1 MIAFDYFLIL
11 LFSLFFFFRIR
22 TLMLFFQ
29 GEEYENINFLKCISR
44 KGKLLDKITI
54 LPLLAIYAVSFISP
68 YLRILA
74 VFPPVFSFLRERK
87 FLKNAKKKLQ
97 ITYRVKRIWITSYI
111 LLNFTFAGLLYGG
124 IPIIICGVFLLFVLP
139 VFLVIANIILYPL
152 ESFIRKGFINSA
164 KKKLDECRPT
174 VIGITGS
181 YGKTSVKHFLGAVL
195 SSCSNTLY
203 TAGTINTLMGVCRVI
218 NTELKPEHK
227 FFIVEMGAYYKGSI
241 RRLCDLVKPSAAI
254 ITSIGLAHLER
265 FKTVENTASAKFE
278 LAEAVRQNN
287 PNGLVVLNKNKI
299 AEKFLA
305 KDTLAIKVGD
315 GEKYF
320 FTDVVQGVDGISFVF
335 HKADELSLPI
345 AAKVYG
351 KHNAEDMALA
361 IALALE
367 MGVPA
372 STIAAALK
380 NVKPVKNRLQPLQ
393 IGKLTVL
400 DDGYNSNP
408 DGFTNALNILSVYK
422 KAMGGRA
429 ILVTPGIIELGKK
442 HDEIHAELGKKAAEK
457 ADVVL
462 AVIPERI
469 TSFINAFKEKA
480 PAESLILPV
489 QSKDKAW
496 EWLLAN
502 ATEKD
507 IILFENDL
515 PDTYES
521 DFAL

>member
-1 MIAFDYFLIL
+1 MIYLDYFLIL
-11 LFSLFFFFRIR
+11 LFAVFFFCRIK

-29 GEEYENINFLKCISR
+29 SEEYENTNFLKYVVR
-44 KGKLLDKITI
+44 KGKLLDKRTVF
-54 LPLLAIYAVSFISP
+54 PLLIIYAVSFVYPCLSVLSVLPITVAF
-68 YLRILA
+68 I
-74 VFPPVFSFLRERK
+74 RESK

-97 ITYRVKRIWITSYI
+97 ITYRVKRIWITAYV
-111 LLNFTFAGLLYGG
+111 LLNLIFAGLLYNGFSVLFCG
-124 IPIIICGVFLLFVLP
+124 IFLLFVLP
-139 VFLVIANIILYPL
+139 IFLVQANIILYPL
-152 ESFIRKGFINSA
+152 ENSIRKGFLRKAQARLADCN
-164 KKKLDECRPT
+164 PT

-181 YGKTSVKHFLGAVL
+181 YGKTSVKHFLGAIL
-195 SSCSNTLY
+195 SACCDTLY

-218 NTELKPEHK
+218 NTELQPSHK

-265 FKTVENTASAKFE
+265 FKTMENTASAKFE
-278 LAEAVRQNN
+278 LAEAVRLNN
-287 PNGLVVLNKNKI
+287 PNGTVILNKNKI

-305 KDTLAIKVGD
+305 KDPHAVKVGE

-320 FTDVVQGVDGISFVF
+320 FTDVVQGIDGISFVF
-335 HKADELSLPI
+335 HKGDELTFPVT
-345 AAKVYG
+345 AQVYG
-351 KHNAEDMALA
+351 LHNAEDIALA

-367 MGVPA
+367 MGVPT
-372 STIAAALK
+372 STITAALK

-393 IGKLTVL
+393 IGRLTVL

-408 DGFTNALNILSVYK
+408 DGFANALNILAIYK

-429 ILVTPGIIELGKK
+429 ILVTPGIIELGEK
-442 HDEIHAELGKKAAEK
+442 HNEIHAELGKKAAEK

-462 AVIPERI
+462 AVTPERI
-469 TSFINAFKEKA
+469 TSFINAFKENA
-480 PAESLILPV
+480 SAESVLLPM

-507 IILFENDL
+507 VILFENDL
-515 PDTYES
+515 PDNYES